1 MLFPTIV
8 VSRED
13 PSSTDARILLDEL
26 SATLAVLTGDGGQSR
41 FSVRDVAVDTARFVV
56 ARSAFGTPLGCGAFR
71 PLREDIA
78 ELKRLYA
85 RPGADG
91 AGSAILAHLEQE
103 AGRLGY
109 AALWLGTHANNRRAI
124 EFYEKHG
131 FHPIPPFGP
140 YVTRA
145 NVCCFEKRLDGQS
158 PGNQR
163 EISMRGAG

>member
-8 VSRED
+8 ISRED

-41 FSVRDVAVDTARFVV
+41 FSVRDVAAESARFVV
-56 ARSAFGTPLGCGAFR
+56 ARSAYGTPLGCGAFR
-71 PLREDIA
+71 PLVEHIA

-85 RPGADG
+85 RPAADG
-91 AGSAILAHLEQE
+91 VGTAILAYLEQE
-103 AGRLGY
+103 AERLGY
-109 AALWLGTHANNRRAI
+109 AALWLGTFANNRRAV
-124 EFYEKHG
+124 EFYDKHG
-131 FHPIPPFGP
+131 FHRIPPFGP

-145 NVCCFEKRLDGQS
+145 DACCFEKRLDGQS